1 LRSTS
6 LIAALLAIALVPAAA
21 NAAPKQVRFS
31 FASSTA
37 TVNENG
43 GTYNLTVTRSLNT
56 RVSASVDLALSGTA
70 TGGGTN
76 YTYSGPSTITFAPG
90 ETRKTFPVTI
100 TDDNTFNKPNKTIVF
115 TLSNPQPSN
124 KAQLKNNPLT
134 LTILDNDGPGTLEF
148 GQSSYSVIESAGA
161 ATITVNRNGNPLLS
175 ESVAYATSDGTAQQP
190 GDYTATSGTVTFGV
204 GEMSKTF
211 QVPINDDQSF
221 EGDESLNLT
230 LSNPQNLT
238 NPADIPNAGPAA
250 ALTIVDDDVPTFAY
264 SSSTYSV
271 NENDGTATITVNRG
285 GATYVAADVDYS
297 TSDGTAHQPGDYTAT
312 SGTLHFAAGDT
323 QKSFQV
329 PITNDSALESNE
341 TVNLDLS
348 FQGNSVSSALLS
360 IVDNDNPAPSVQFST
375 DNYSIGEGGGHA
387 TVTATL
393 SHASESDVT
402 VDYGTGDV
410 SDTATAPGDYTNT
423 SGSLDFTPG
432 QTSKTIDIPIV
443 QDSSLEGDETFTV
456 SLSNVSSNAGLG
468 SPTPATVTIL
478 DDDSTGTL
486 DFSAQR
492 YDVNENAGHVTI
504 TVNRA
509 GGSAGPA
516 SVDYATSDGTAHEP
530 GDYTA
535 THGTLDFADGETQK
549 TFDIPV
555 SWDGRQEGDE
565 TISVTLSNFSSDD
578 DPSATKVAVV
588 HIADDGASG
597 AVQFSAPSYDVIEN
611 TGQATITV
619 NRSGGSLG
627 GPVTVD
633 YATSDGTAH
642 AGADYQAA
650 SGTLTFGPGEASR
663 TFTVAVNDDNVHQ
676 GGRSLNLT
684 LSNPGGGTIVG
695 NQATAALNIGDD
707 DPVTSSSKDLT
718 APKLKL
724 TIKKGQKVSKTKR
737 LVIKVRSNEAAKLAV
752 KASLRKGKKLVQIAK
767 GSKSVGQNKTITIT
781 LKLNKKAL
789 ANLRA
794 ALAASKAR
802 GNAKIKVTVTGTD
815 AAGNKRTVSTTVV
828 VK

>member
-6 LIAALLAIALVPAAA
+6 LVAALLAIALVPAAA

-37 TVNENG
+37 TVNENA

-76 YTYSGPSTITFAPG
+76 YTFSNPGTITFAPG

-148 GQSSYSVIESAGA
+148 SQSSYSVIESAGA

-175 ESVAYATSDGTAQQP
+175 ESVDYATSDGTAHQP
-190 GDYTATSGTVTFGV
+190 GAYTATSGTVTIGV

-211 QVPINDDQSF
+211 QVPINDDQAF
-221 EGDESLNLT
+221 EGDESLNLA

-238 NPADIPNAGPAA
+238 NPADVPNAGPAA
-250 ALTIVDDDVPTFAY
+250 ALTIDDDDVPTFAY

-271 NENDGTATITVNRG
+271 NEGDGSATITVNRG

-323 QKSFQV
+323 QKTFQV
-329 PITNDSALESNE
+329 PIVDDGTAEGNE

-360 IVDNDNPAPSVQFST
+360 IVDNDSSQPSVQFST
-375 DNYSIGEGGGHA
+375 DSYNVAEGGGNA
-387 TVTATL
+387 TVTVTL
-393 SHASESDVT
+393 SKAAAGDVT
-402 VDYGTGDV
+402 VDYATGDI
-410 SDTATAPGDYTNT
+410 SDTAGSPSDYANT
-423 SGSLDFTPG
+423 SGTLDFTAG

-443 QDSSLEGDETFTV
+443 QDSSLEGDETFSVT
-456 SLSNVSSNAGLG
+456 LSSPSSAVLG
-468 SPTPATVTIL
+468 SPNPATVTIL

-530 GDYTA
+530 GDYSA
-535 THGTLDFADGETQK
+535 THGTLSFADGQTQK
-549 TFDIPV
+549 RFDIPV
-555 SWDGRQEGDE
+555 NWDGRQEGDE

-597 AVQFSAPSYDVIEN
+597 PVQFSAPSYDVIEN
-611 TGQATITV
+611 AGQATITV

-642 AGADYQAA
+642 AGADYTAG
-650 SGTLTFGPGEASR
+650 SGTLTFGPGDASK
-663 TFTVAVNDDNVHQ
+663 TFAVPVANDNVHQ
-676 GGRSLNLT
+676 GSRSLNLT
-684 LSNPGGGTIVG
+684 LSNPGGGTSLG
-695 NQATAALNIGDD
+695 SQASATLNIGDD
-707 DPVTSSSKDLT
+707 DPVSSSSKDLT
-718 APKLKL
+718 PPALKL
-724 TIKKGQKVSKTKR
+724 TVKKNQKVSKLKR

-752 KASLRKGKKLVQIAK
+752 KASLRKGSKLVRVAK
-767 GSKSVGQNKTITIT
+767 ASKRIGQNKTVTIK
-781 LKLNKKAL
+781 LKLNTKAL
-789 ANLRA
+789 AKLRA
-794 ALAASKAR
+794 ALANPKAK
-802 GNAKIKVTVTGTD
+802 GKAKIKVTVTGTD
-815 AAGNKRTVSTTVV
+815 AAGNKRTISKTVV
-828 VK
+828 VR